1 MDSGHYSLYTDVLR
15 GNINLE
21 EQLFGVFENSPML
34 VQDSPLNN
42 EVATSKIKTTHGINF
57 SLEKD
62 KLLVATWLNTSVD
75 LVYGNE
81 QHKTKFYGKV
91 AKYFKDH
98 KTDSTCS
105 QTSRWEVINREI
117 VKFCGSLAEIEA
129 KNESGTTIEMNA
141 ERPMCKCPNSAV
153 VLYAVLV
160 TAAVLS
166 PWVVLLFVNCLIYD
180 DSDKDEII
188 IKLLTGS
195 TSQRKWRRYIDC
207 NHLAGHK
214 GLYDDYFAEEPVY
227 PHKVFRRRFRIRHSL
242 FLQILSMVE
251 AHEPYFIQKRN
262 NTKKLGLSPLQKMTT
277 ALRMLAY
284 GITTD
289 FMGEYVRI
297 VESTAMMSLEKFVAV
312 VVAIFIEG
320 YLRSPNNEDIARLLA
335 HGQNRGFPSMSNND
349 INVLERSHVF
359 SELAQG
365 RDPTVNY
372 SINGH
377 DYTMRYYFADDIYP
391 KWSTFVKTI
400 PFPLEAKRKIFAK
413 AQEAYRKDVKSA
425 FGVLQA

>member
-21 EQLFGVFENSPML
+21 EQLFGVSKNSPML

-42 EVATSKIKTTHGINF
+42 EVATSKKKITHGINF

-62 KLLVATWLNTSVD
+62 KLLVATWLNTSVY

-91 AKYFKDH
+91 AEYFKDH

-129 KNESGTTIEMNA
+129 KNESGTTIEMNCCAIDVADWA
-141 ERPMCKCPNSAV
+141 ERPMCKCPDSAV

-180 DSDKDEII
+180 DSNEDKII
-188 IKLLTGS
+188 IKLLTGL

-227 PHKVFRRRFRIRHSL
+227 P
-242 FLQILSMVE
+242 
-251 AHEPYFIQKRN
+251 P
-262 NTKKLGLSPLQKMTT
+262 KMTT

-289 FMGEYVRI
+289 FMGEYIRI

-320 YLRSPNNEDIARLLA
+320 YLRSPNNEDIARL
-335 HGQNRGFPSMSNND
+335 SNND

-359 SELAQG
+359 FELAQG
-365 RDPTVNY
+365 RAPTVNY

-400 PFPLEAKRKIFAK
+400 PSPLEAKRKIFAK
-413 AQEAYRKDVKSA
+413 A
-425 FGVLQA
+425 